1 MEESRPILRV
11 ISGNPSPAEVAALA
25 AVVQNLARSEEEARG
40 PRNDWGNLDER
51 LRPQLTY
58 NAAAFRNVHYY

>member
-58 NAAAFRNVHYY
+58 NAVAFRNVHYY